1 MEQHFDRFRRNDF
14 WVNIHK
20 NTDAYNISTNSK
32 YVNLINHFFPI
43 LERNSPTKWKI
54 SNNYENMSNLW
65 LPNSCCDQDI
75 MTKFINWSEEVT
87 KEVLWLNLNKNIKE
101 YYDDELD
108 YCIALDFNIIYGE
121 GRTKLGEA
129 EYQLK
134 YKNKDLN
141 LNGKEQY
148 EYIIM
153 RKMLDSCKY
162 IPFTNESNWCVS
174 PMPTTE
180 FGKTKFAWNLAERL
194 SKQLALPFIN
204 PILSYNKPQLKNL
217 SIKEKINTWETIY
230 YNNGVKL
237 DENQVRGNNVLVVD
251 DLYQSGVTMWEY
263 AKFLKTIGAKCVF
276 GIVCV
281 KSLRDSDNT

>member
-1 MEQHFDRFRRNDF
+1 MEQHFDRFRRKDF
-14 WVNIHK
+14 WVNIYK

-32 YVNLINHFFPI
+32 YINLINHFFPI

-65 LPNSCCDQDI
+65 LPHRCCDQDI

-101 YYDDELD
+101 FYNDELD

-237 DENQVRGNNVLVVD
+237 DENQVRGNNILVVD

>member
-204 PILSYNKPQLKNL
+204 PILSYN
-217 SIKEKINTWETIY
+217 
-230 YNNGVKL
+230 
-237 DENQVRGNNVLVVD
+237 R
-251 DLYQSGVTMWEY
+251 
-263 AKFLKTIGAKCVF
+263 
-276 GIVCV
+276 
-281 KSLRDSDNT
+281 

>member
-141 LNGKEQY
+141 LNEKEQY
-148 EYIIM
+148 VYIIM

-237 DENQVRGNNVLVVD
+237 DENQVRGNNILVVD